1 MSDESKTGEEKIER
15 ARHRIYHEKL
25 IEEEKRRPGMD
36 ALAGQTVH
44 ELLYTS
50 HILNTRMALHLAKHR
65 LSDSGRDILMTLYL
79 APEYEFKMH
88 ELGKLLYVSRGN
100 ITFIIKNL
108 ERRDLIERLPA
119 ENDKRAYIIKIT
131 AAGEALIEEL
141 MPMLIREQAV
151 VGALSER
158 EKKELRRILEKIRK
172 TVEQMP

>member
-1 MSDESKTGEEKIER
+1 MPDELKTEKEKIAR

-25 IEEEKRRPGMD
+25 IEEEQRRPGMN

-44 ELLYTS
+44 DLLYTS
-50 HILNTRMALHLAKHR
+50 HILNTWMAAHLAKHH
-65 LSDSGRDILMTLYL
+65 LSDSGRNILITLYL
-79 APEYEFKMH
+79 APEYDFKMH

-100 ITFIIKNL
+100 ITFIIRNL
-108 ERRDLIERLPA
+108 ERRNLIERLPA

-131 AAGEALIEEL
+131 AAGENLIEEL
-141 MPMLIREQAV
+141 MPVLLREQAV

-158 EKKELRRILEKIRK
+158 EKKEMRRMLEKIRK

>member
-1 MSDESKTGEEKIER
+1 MSDKSKTDQEKIER
-15 ARHRIYHEKL
+15 ARYHIYHEKL
-25 IEEEKRRPGMD
+25 VEEEKRRPGMN

-44 ELLYTS
+44 DLLYTS
-50 HILNTRMALHLAKHR
+50 HILNTRMAAHLAKHH
-65 LSDSGRDILMTLYL
+65 LSESGRNILMTLYL
-79 APEYEFKMH
+79 VPEYEFKMH
-88 ELGKLLYVSRGN
+88 ELGKLLHVSRGN

-108 ERRDLIERLPA
+108 ERLNLIERQPA
-119 ENDKRAYIIKIT
+119 ANDKRAQIIKLT

-151 VGALSER
+151 VGALSDE